1 MISDCAF
8 VRVNTGVR
16 LAYIEQG
23 ARDGAAIVLLHGYTD
38 THRSFDLMRP
48 HLPRA
53 WRTIAV
59 TQRGHG
65 LSDKPERGY
74 TLADYAADIPA
85 LLDALKIERAI
96 LVGHSMGA
104 AVATQVAAA
113 YPDRVAGLVLMG
125 AFASFGGKGA
135 VDELVAAVRGFG
147 DEVDPEF
154 VLAFQEATCAGMIPQ
169 RFLDTVVS
177 ESLRCPARV
186 WRDALEGL
194 LVSEPA
200 AIARRTQAPATLIW
214 GDADAFAPRADQ
226 LALRDATA
234 SARFYALDGVGHAV
248 HWEEPERCAELVTAF
263 VAEIDD
269 ADLPRHA
276 VFA

>member
-8 VRVNTGVR
+8 VRLNTGVR
-16 LAYIEQG
+16 LAYVEQG

-74 TLADYAADIPA
+74 GLEDYAADVRA
-85 LLDALKIERAI
+85 LLDALNIERAI

-104 AVATQVAAA
+104 AVATKAASD

-125 AFASFGGKGA
+125 AFASFRGKGA
-135 VDELVAAVRGFG
+135 VDELAEAVRGFG
-147 DEVDPEF
+147 AEVDPEF

-169 RFLDTVVS
+169 RFLDTVVA

-194 LVSEPA
+194 LVTEPA
-200 AIARRTQAPATLIW
+200 AIARRTQAPAALVW
-214 GDADAFAPRADQ
+214 GDADAFTPHADQ

-234 SARFYALDGVGHAV
+234 SARLHTLDGVGHAV
-248 HWEEPERCAELVTAF
+248 HWEEPERCAQIVSAF
-263 VAEIDD
+263 VAEIEEPGLL
-269 ADLPRHA
+269 AHA
-276 VFA
+276 AFA